1 MTLGAA
7 GAGVIS
13 PSALSAD
20 IAGQADSAN
29 IHAPKRRTSKRL
41 TIATKRNQM
50 FPNC

>member
-20 IAGQADSAN
+20 IAGQADSAK
-29 IHAPKRRTSKRL
+29 IPAPKRRTLQKL
-41 TIATKRNQM
+41 TIVTKRNRI